1 MNQYFKT
8 QCDTKKIEKCLV
20 LVGLIHWGKMFS
32 VKKDVKKT
40 KSTCRVL
47 GNGVEGETVTIRATH
62 VLDAF
67 EFM

>member
-1 MNQYFKT
+1 MNRYFKT
-8 QCDTKKIEKCLV
+8 QCDTKKIENCLV
-20 LVGLIHWGKMFS
+20 LVGLIHWGKNVFCE
-32 VKKDVKKT
+32 KDVKKT

-47 GNGVEGETVTIRATH
+47 GNGVGETVTIRATH